1 MRLHPDACV
10 AEGVLGVRV
19 GLVAVLPPH
28 VTELL
33 DGLVDGHVVRQ
44 HVVADQELQL
54 VPRRTLL
61 DVHSRL
67 QQ

>member
-1 MRLHPDACV
+1 MRLHPDAGV
-10 AEGVLGVRV
+10 AEGVLCVCV
-19 GLVAVLPPH
+19 GLVAVLSPH

-33 DGLVDGHVVRQ
+33 DGLVDRHVVRQ

-61 DVHSRL
+61 NVHSRL